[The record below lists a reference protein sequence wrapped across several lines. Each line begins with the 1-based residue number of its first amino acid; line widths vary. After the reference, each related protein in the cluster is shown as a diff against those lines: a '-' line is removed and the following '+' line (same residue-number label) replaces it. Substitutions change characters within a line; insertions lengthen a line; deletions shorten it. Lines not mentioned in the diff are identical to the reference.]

1 MRETIRCCG
10 VVSHVGRTGCISLM
24 AEGEFLVKSSSV
36 ISWEL
41 HIQLIW
47 NVSICFQVLIF
58 IIGQANVYNI
68 KK

>member
-1 MRETIRCCG
+1 M
-10 VVSHVGRTGCISLM
+10 VSHVGRTGCISWM
-24 AEGEFLVKSSSV
+24 AEGGFLVKSSSV

-47 NVSICFQVLIF
+47 NVFICFQVLVF
-58 IIGQANVYNI
+58 IVGQANVYNT